1 MAARDPEAVALFQ
14 RRVESIARSPRA
26 QARAPALGTVLGTDG
41 EPVVAAGASTS
52 SSSSTA
58 ASPGM
63 LVTAE
68 LLADYGGHEFLL
80 RERARHSPPC
90 YSAYDALRLC
100 LVQRVSDAAACGR
113 VAEAYRPCARE
124 LQRDK
129 VRRMMALDDER
140 RRILQAKAAVL
151 EQRQAERGAAS
162 AAAAA
167 AAAAAG
173 AAGAGAGAGEG
184 ARGASGQPAVR

>member
-1 MAARDPEAVALFQ
+1 MRRYTSLDAMSGSARDPEAVALFQ
-14 RRVESIARSPRA
+14 RRVESVARSPRA
-26 QARAPALGTVLGTDG
+26 QARAPALGSVLGDG
-41 EPVVAAGASTS
+41 GGGGGGGADAGGAP
-52 SSSSTA
+52 
-58 ASPGM
+58 PGM

-80 RERARHSPPC
+80 RERARHAPHC
-90 YSAYDALRLC
+90 YAAYDALRLC

-129 VRRMMALDDER
+129 MRRMMALDDER

-151 EQRQAERGAAS
+151 EQKQGERG

-167 AAAAAG
+167 AAAAAVAASAGG
-173 AAGAGAGAGEG
+173 AAGS
-184 ARGASGQPAVR
+184 GASLQPAAR

>member
-1 MAARDPEAVALFQ
+1 MSGGARDPEAVALFQ

-26 QARAPALGTVLGTDG
+26 QARAPALGSVLGDG
-41 EPVVAAGASTS
+41 GGGADAGGAP
-52 SSSSTA
+52 
-58 ASPGM
+58 PGM

-68 LLADYGGHEFLL
+68 LLADYSGHEFLL
-80 RERARHSPPC
+80 RERARHAPHC
-90 YSAYDALRLC
+90 YAAYDALRLC

-129 VRRMMALDDER
+129 MRRMMALDDER

-151 EQRQAERGAAS
+151 EQKQGERG

-167 AAAAAG
+167 AAAAAASASAAAASAGG
-173 AAGAGAGAGEG
+173 AAGS
-184 ARGASGQPAVR
+184 GASLQPAAR